1 MQMLGHH
8 TRRHE
13 TGAPTGRRR
22 GPLAAG
28 MLAAVAAVCLVA
40 SAGGTSAL
48 GDVGATPPPDA
59 LSATMTTPGTV
70 LAGVAASYTITVANT
85 TTAAI
90 PNVSAEF
97 QLPSGMSLKAVP
109 ANCVKALFGGNS
121 GPASCSL
128 GTLAP
133 GASASVT
140 VSIVATSAGT
150 FTIQGAA
157 LAQVPLPGSGFQIL
171 STNLG
176 FTVQVA
182 PGPTDVQV
190 TGSSNNGSPPVGSAF
205 SYTFQVK
212 DNGPQGASGVTFDD
226 TLPATIGLTS
236 FSTSVGTCVGG
247 ASPNSVHCELGD
259 LAVGQQATIVIT
271 AVATATGAATNTA
284 TTGMTGPDTQPANNS
299 VGVTVQ
305 PR

>member
-1 MQMLGHH
+1 MLGDP
-8 TRRHE
+8 TRRNE
-13 TGAPTGRRR
+13 TGAPNIRRR
-22 GPLAAG
+22 RSRAVAILALAAA
-28 MLAAVAAVCLVA
+28 MCVVA
-40 SAGGTSAL
+40 SGGATSAL
-48 GDVGATPPPDA
+48 GDTAAPAPNDA
-59 LSATMTTPGTV
+59 LSVTMTTPGPV
-70 LAGVAASYTITVANT
+70 LAGVAAGYTITVANT
-85 TTAAI
+85 STVAI

-97 QLPSGMSLKAVP
+97 QLPPGMSLKAVP

-140 VSIVATSAGT
+140 ITILATSPGS
-150 FTIQGAA
+150 FTIEGAA
-157 LAQVPLPGSGFQIL
+157 LAEVPLPGSGFQIL
-171 STNLG
+171 STNLTL
-176 FTVQVA
+176 TVPVA
-182 PGPTDVQV
+182 AGPTDVQV
-190 TGSSNNGSPPVGSAF
+190 TGSSNNGSPPVGSVF

-226 TLPATIGLTS
+226 TLPATIGLTG
-236 FSTSVGTCVGG
+236 FSTSLGTCVAG
-247 ASPNSVHCELGD
+247 ASPNSVHCDLGD
-259 LAVGQQATIVIT
+259 LAVGQQSTIVIT

-284 TTGMTGPDTQPANNS
+284 TIGMIGPDTQPTNNS

>member
-1 MQMLGHH
+1 MLGYRA
-8 TRRHE
+8 RRIE
-13 TGAPTGRRR
+13 TGAPTTRRR
-22 GPLAAG
+22 RPR
-28 MLAAVAAVCLVA
+28 AVGILVA
-40 SAGGTSAL
+40 SAAICAVAATGATSAL
-48 GDVGATPPPDA
+48 GDVPNDA
-59 LSATMTTPGTV
+59 LTVTAATPGTV
-70 LAGVAASYTITVANT
+70 LSGVAASYTITVTNT
-85 TTAAI
+85 STATI
-90 PNVSAEF
+90 PNVSAQF

-109 ANCVKALFGGNS
+109 ANCVKNLFGGNV

-133 GASASVT
+133 GAAASVT
-140 VSIVATSAGT
+140 VSIVAASPGS

-157 LAQVPLPGSGFQIL
+157 LAEVPLPGGGFQII
-171 STNLG
+171 STPLT
-176 FTVQVA
+176 FSVLVA
-182 PGPTDVQV
+182 PGPTDLQV

-226 TLPATIGLTS
+226 TLPSTISLTS
-236 FSTSVGTCVGG
+236 FSTSLGTCVAG
-247 ASPNSVHCELGD
+247 AGPNSVHCDLGD
-259 LAVGQQATIVIT
+259 LAVGQQATIVVT

-284 TTGMTGPDTQPANNS
+284 TVGMVGPDAHPANNS